1 MQEENHLF
9 QGLKRDNHQI
19 RQESSFLW
27 NAHNIRLTNRDD
39 STLLSITNERGT
51 SNPLTEYKGRYVGHC
66 VVGKYLVVFTAEDS
80 TSYIYRTETSEDSY
94 HTVIL
99 FNRDLGLSSDNP
111 IQTLGVVESNLINK
125 VYWIDSKHQPR
136 FINITKPELKGL
148 PNMEDYTEYYEK
160 DHFDF
165 VCSLQLKE
173 TVEVR
178 KIHGSGL
185 FAPGVIQYACTYYN
199 KYGQESNIFFTTPIQ
214 YISFKD
220 RAGGPE
226 DRVSNS
232 FELSIKNIDTSFDYL
247 RIYSIHRTSIDAVPE
262 VKQLPDI
269 SLDNLDTLKPLKV
282 IDTGTEGS
290 IADPT
295 KLLYIGGRDII
306 AKCMTTKDN
315 TLFFG
320 NIELNNADSDFRDY
334 IDKHVGEITLEKDIP
349 IYDTAIPEN
358 FKDTS
363 TYYLNNT
370 RLDEGYNA
378 GFKANES
385 YRIGIQAQLSNGTWT
400 PPVYLFDDVLTD
412 KYPTITYGE
421 KNLPERLIQYSA
433 EVKIPTDVVRD
444 LKGKVKK
451 VRLCGVFPR
460 AFERDVICQGILNPT
475 VYNGVSRSQNAPFV
489 QASWFFRPS
498 MVGEFKPAVG
508 GAFGGN
514 IEFRHN
520 QSLATYHSGA
530 EIQSMRV
537 SGAIDSFRSPARDT
551 TNFYIDNN
559 IITLNS
565 PDIEFDANL
574 MHITWDNTKL
584 KILGYIELDS
594 IYGDM
599 SLQTSTPRVAPG
611 AAGFKSGI
619 TGYPSDVQDEFRTN
633 GGLVTIPA
641 YEDGVLN
648 DKHETV
654 SRLELYQVY
663 PFHRTGSLNNDINRE
678 DNSARSSVLSKKII
692 SNLKFFNK
700 FTDITLTDGTK
711 HPIMDIDTPQIFSS
725 NEVSILKMK
734 VGYLYRTLDD
744 VYIDATYQ
752 GNVDTLLSPNE
763 EYLIHGN
770 GFQGVSFNASKEPI
784 RMKYK
789 SSPHIV
795 FQLLSPE
802 SRDRNTQTL
811 LPRHINTPTPGG
823 LHPNET
829 IYPDWIIK
837 SSPYDKATDAEIFE
851 SNEAYSGLISRMG
864 YDFYNS
870 KEGPIPGKDE
880 MVDYKGD
887 KNIYAR
893 YIDALGNEIR
903 GVGNIELTGTTDG
916 STSGTIYEFKLNDP
930 DKIYEI
936 EPGTTIKIGE
946 VFTESMLGDLYLE
959 DEYTRTEN
967 EVVTK
972 VSKYVL
978 VDSLGGLIIPSRPTG
993 GTASGS
999 IGTAPHR
1006 VFHIQST
1013 FGSEADK
1020 IKPYLLLAELIREQD
1035 PNTKF
1040 GGKSEQAL
1048 MSNLWIPISDPKSL
1062 DEVNNTGELSLLC
1075 KYGDTWYSR
1084 YDCLKTYPFTKEDI
1098 NQIVEIGSFMCET
1111 RVNLDGRWDRNKGN
1125 LSNLQASPE
1134 NFNLLNEVYTQ
1145 KDNFFNYRILDKDHY
1160 KNSKFSNQITW
1171 SLEKVPVNE
1180 VDLWTNVNVANTLDL
1195 DGEKDEITA
1204 LVTWN
1209 EQLLCFQKKAL
1220 NQILFNNRVQIPTS
1234 DGVPIEISNGYKV
1247 DGSRVF
1253 SSNIGCDDKNS
1264 IITTPQGV
1272 YFIDSNTDAIYL
1284 FNGQLTNLSDSKGM
1298 NWWVKQG
1305 NIKNVWKPISYNYQ
1319 ALNGIRAFYDSK
1331 YGDVYFT
1338 PGPTDAEIQPDALCY
1353 SEKLGQF
1360 VSLMSY
1366 GGTQAMFNFA
1376 DGFYSLR
1383 RDNNN
1388 LKLYQNNVGEYNN
1401 FYGEYKGWDFSFISN
1416 ENPTYTKIFDTI
1428 ELRAD
1433 HYQTYNTEELLNDC
1447 PMTFI
1452 KVSNEYQQA
1461 DDTLDNKNMRKK
1473 FRVWRGTI
1481 PRNNGTRQRIRN
1493 PWAMITLGWT
1503 PYKDYPEYNT
1513 RKAVIHDVSV
1523 KYTV

>member
-1 MQEENHLF
+1 
-9 QGLKRDNHQI
+9 
-19 RQESSFLW
+19 
-27 NAHNIRLTNRDD
+27 
-39 STLLSITNERGT
+39 
-51 SNPLTEYKGRYVGHC
+51 
-66 VVGKYLVVFTAEDS
+66 
-80 TSYIYRTETSEDSY
+80 
-94 HTVIL
+94 
-99 FNRDLGLSSDNP
+99 
-111 IQTLGVVESNLINK
+111 
-125 VYWIDSKHQPR
+125 
-136 FINITKPELKGL
+136 
-148 PNMEDYTEYYEK
+148 
-160 DHFDF
+160 
-165 VCSLQLKE
+165 
-173 TVEVR
+173 
-178 KIHGSGL
+178 
-185 FAPGVIQYACTYYN
+185 
-199 KYGQESNIFFTTPIQ
+199 
-214 YISFKD
+214 
-220 RAGGPE
+220 
-226 DRVSNS
+226 
-232 FELSIKNIDTSFDYL
+232 
-247 RIYSIHRTSIDAVPE
+247 
-262 VKQLPDI
+262 
-269 SLDNLDTLKPLKV
+269 
-282 IDTGTEGS
+282 
-290 IADPT
+290 
-295 KLLYIGGRDII
+295 
-306 AKCMTTKDN
+306 
-315 TLFFG
+315 
-320 NIELNNADSDFRDY
+320 
-334 IDKHVGEITLEKDIP
+334 
-349 IYDTAIPEN
+349 
-358 FKDTS
+358 
-363 TYYLNNT
+363 
-370 RLDEGYNA
+370 
-378 GFKANES
+378 
-385 YRIGIQAQLSNGTWT
+385 
-400 PPVYLFDDVLTD
+400 
-412 KYPTITYGE
+412 
-421 KNLPERLIQYSA
+421 
-433 EVKIPTDVVRD
+433 
-444 LKGKVKK
+444 
-451 VRLCGVFPR
+451 
-460 AFERDVICQGILNPT
+460 
-475 VYNGVSRSQNAPFV
+475 
-489 QASWFFRPS
+489 
-498 MVGEFKPAVG
+498 
-508 GAFGGN
+508 
-514 IEFRHN
+514 
-520 QSLATYHSGA
+520 
-530 EIQSMRV
+530 
-537 SGAIDSFRSPARDT
+537 
-551 TNFYIDNN
+551 
-559 IITLNS
+559 
-565 PDIEFDANL
+565 
-574 MHITWDNTKL
+574 
-584 KILGYIELDS
+584 
-594 IYGDM
+594 
-599 SLQTSTPRVAPG
+599 
-611 AAGFKSGI
+611 
-619 TGYPSDVQDEFRTN
+619 
-633 GGLVTIPA
+633 
-641 YEDGVLN
+641 
-648 DKHETV
+648 
-654 SRLELYQVY
+654 
-663 PFHRTGSLNNDINRE
+663 
-678 DNSARSSVLSKKII
+678 
-692 SNLKFFNK
+692 
-700 FTDITLTDGTK
+700 
-711 HPIMDIDTPQIFSS
+711 
-725 NEVSILKMK
+725 
-734 VGYLYRTLDD
+734 
-744 VYIDATYQ
+744 
-752 GNVDTLLSPNE
+752 
-763 EYLIHGN
+763 
-770 GFQGVSFNASKEPI
+770 
-784 RMKYK
+784 
-789 SSPHIV
+789 
-795 FQLLSPE
+795 
-802 SRDRNTQTL
+802 
-811 LPRHINTPTPGG
+811 
-823 LHPNET
+823 
-829 IYPDWIIK
+829 
-837 SSPYDKATDAEIFE
+837 
-851 SNEAYSGLISRMG
+851 MG
-864 YDFYNS
+864 YDFYD
-870 KEGPIPGKDE
+870 KKGGPIPGKDE

-893 YIDALGNEIR
+893 YIDASGNEIR
-903 GVGNIELTGTTDG
+903 GVGNIELTKTTDE

-946 VFTESMLGDLYLE
+946 VFTESMLKDLYLE

-978 VDSLGGLIIPSRPTG
+978 VDSLGGLTIPPRPTG

-1160 KNSKFSNQITW
+1160 KNSKFSNQIIW

-1247 DGSRVF
+1247 DGSRAF

-1264 IITTPQGV
+1264 IITTSQGV

-1284 FNGQLTNLSDSKGM
+1284 FNGQLANLSDSKGM
-1298 NWWVKQG
+1298 NWWVKQS
-1305 NIKNVWKPISYNYQ
+1305 NIKNIWKPISYNRQ
-1319 ALNGIRAFYDSK
+1319 ALNGVRAFYDSK

-1338 PGPTDAEIQPDALCY
+1338 PGPTDAEVQPDALCY

-1383 RDNNN
+1383 HDDSS